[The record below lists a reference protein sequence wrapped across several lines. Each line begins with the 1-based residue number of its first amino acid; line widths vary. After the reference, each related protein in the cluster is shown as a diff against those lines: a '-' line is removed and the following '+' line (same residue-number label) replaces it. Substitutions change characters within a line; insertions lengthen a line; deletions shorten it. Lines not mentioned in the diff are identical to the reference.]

1 MMCVVVVYCFVVFLF
16 FFFFKQKTAY
26 EMRISDWS
34 SDVCSSD
41 LFPGFAA
48 AEVLYGD
55 KGEVVGVAT
64 GDMGI
69 GRDGEH
75 KASYT
80 PGVELRGKYTLIAEG
95 VRGSLAKELQA
106 KFRLRDGAGPAKFGI
121 GIKALWQIDPATTK
135 PGLVI
140 PTPAWPLAALTPGG
154 RFLYHP

>member
-1 MMCVVVVYCFVVFLF
+1 
-16 FFFFKQKTAY
+16 
-26 EMRISDWS
+26 
-34 SDVCSSD
+34 
-41 LFPGFAA
+41 
-48 AEVLYGD
+48 
-55 KGEVVGVAT
+55 
-64 GDMGI
+64 MGI

-121 GIKALWQIDPATTK
+121 GIKELWQIDQAKHK

-140 PTPAWPLAALTPGG
+140 HAQGWPPDAFTTGG
-154 RFLYHP
+154 RFMYHLKENQVAGVFVRSEKRRVGNMCVRECRSRW

>member
-1 MMCVVVVYCFVVFLF
+1 MNNHGNYIVSLGN
-16 FFFFKQKTAY
+16 
-26 EMRISDWS
+26 
-34 SDVCSSD
+34 VCRWLASQAEE
-41 LFPGFAA
+41 LGVEIFPGFAA

-106 KFRLRDGAGPAKFGI
+106 KFRLRDGAGPAKRSEEHTSELQSLMRSSYAVFC
-121 GIKALWQIDPATTK
+121 L
-135 PGLVI
+135 
-140 PTPAWPLAALTPGG
+140 
-154 RFLYHP
+154 